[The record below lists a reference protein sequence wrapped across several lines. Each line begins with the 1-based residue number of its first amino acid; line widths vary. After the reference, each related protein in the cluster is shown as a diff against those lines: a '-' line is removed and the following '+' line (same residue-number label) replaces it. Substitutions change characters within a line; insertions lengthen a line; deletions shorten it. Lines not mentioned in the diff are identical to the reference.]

1 MLGVSIQISESRLA
15 IGGLVDSGAFGFLDR
30 ENWDGYRTASRLM
43 GIRKGEL
50 EVIEDIR
57 FRKVE
62 FPQKKV
68 QLLPTTG
75 NDPRWSCLS
84 FHNDAPASRLV

>member
-1 MLGVSIQISESRLA
+1 LIVGR
-15 IGGLVDSGAFGFLDR
+15 SGCWTEKTR
-30 ENWDGYRTASRLM
+30 DGYRTASRLM

-68 QLLPTTG
+68 QLLPMTG